1 MEIID
6 ASVILKW
13 FIDEEPDATDKARK
27 IRDGYLKGLKQL
39 YVPDFIYVEIA
50 NMLVFYKKI
59 SDSQIETI
67 WSKLKQF
74 NLPSIPIGLEFLSK
88 SLKISRKYG
97 ISVYDA
103 IYVNL
108 AIEKECQLITADK
121 KLVKAV
127 NEPFVRLL

>member
-13 FIDEEPDATDKARK
+13 FIDEEPDATYRARK
-27 IRDGYLKGLKQL
+27 IRDSYLKGLKQIFI
-39 YVPDFIYVEIA
+39 PDFLFVEIA
-50 NMLVFYKKI
+50 NVLAFYKKI

-67 WSKLKQF
+67 WSKLNQF
-74 NLPSIPIGLEFLSK
+74 NLPSMPIGLEFLTK

-103 IYVNL
+103 IYVTL